1 MHISNNVK
9 HRYLKENKSL
19 LWASQ
24 ERGRETKAAYFSSL
38 VTSYLFNAVRVVTE
52 FPTTDRAASQ
62 MLNLKQNCGQLCY
75 SS

>member
-1 MHISNNVK
+1 MYITNNLK

-19 LWASQ
+19 LWVLQ
-24 ERGRETKAAYFSSL
+24 ERGRETKTAYFSSL
-38 VTSYLFNAVRVVTE
+38 VTSYLFNAVWAVTE

-62 MLNLKQNCGQLCY
+62 TLNLKQNCGQLFY